1 MDMQENSESHPN
13 AIPVS
18 ENEKDGPSELQ
29 IDTAGHKVDSNSPNN
44 ARETLFMIAITLTQ
58 LVQMIP
64 LGAGINSGLSIG
76 ESLGATN
83 VQSAWI
89 VASYPLTQG
98 AFILIGKHSLSSRT
112 SLFAKILSYKVAA
125 WELYMVIR
133 IYSRL
138 VVSGGLFGPCVE
150 DSQTTWY
157 PCAS

>member
-1 MDMQENSESHPN
+1 MDMRENSECISHPN
-13 AIPVS
+13 ALSVS
-18 ENEKDGPSELQ
+18 ESEKDGLSESQ
-29 IDTAGHKVDSNSPNN
+29 NNTAGHKVDGNSPNN

-83 VQSAWI
+83 VQSVWI

-98 AFILIGKHSLSSRT
+98 AFVLIGKRSLSSRT
-112 SLFAKILSYKVAA
+112 SLFTKILSHKVAA

-138 VVSGGLFGPCVE
+138 VVSGG
-150 DSQTTWY
+150 
-157 PCAS
+157 